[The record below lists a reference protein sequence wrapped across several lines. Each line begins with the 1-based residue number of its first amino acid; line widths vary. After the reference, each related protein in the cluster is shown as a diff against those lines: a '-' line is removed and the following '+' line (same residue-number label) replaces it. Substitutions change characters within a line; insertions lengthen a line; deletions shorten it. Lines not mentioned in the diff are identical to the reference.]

1 MSANRKNRAIYSSRR
16 KKARDFGSQDE
27 GKAWMNFVWWTI
39 RPLAL
44 NQRCDET
51 GLKHIPQEAAE
62 SPAQHVEEIGDEEE
76 TKRDKLI

>member
-1 MSANRKNRAIYSSRR
+1 
-16 KKARDFGSQDE
+16 
-27 GKAWMNFVWWTI
+27 MNFVWWTI